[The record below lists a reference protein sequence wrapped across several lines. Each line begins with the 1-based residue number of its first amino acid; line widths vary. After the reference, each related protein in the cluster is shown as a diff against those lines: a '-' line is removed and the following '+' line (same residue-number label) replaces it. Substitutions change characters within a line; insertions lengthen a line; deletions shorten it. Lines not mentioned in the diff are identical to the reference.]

1 MNEQNHNLFGIWCQR
16 KHAKLEIEQ
25 QLPED
30 IDDK

>member
-16 KHAKLEIEQ
+16 KHVKLEIE